1 MYRMTILYPTPRDPT
16 AFRQHYLEHHV
27 PLAKKMK
34 ELRRWRLH
42 WLDDEPGNPSP
53 WILVADLCTED
64 EAAMNRMLSSPE
76 GAAARADVA
85 SFATQPVQFL
95 SGEEQEVDPS

>member
-1 MYRMTILYPTPRDPT
+1 MYRMTILYPMPPDPT

-42 WLDDEPGNPSP
+42 WLDDEPGDPSP

-95 SGEEQEVDPS
+95 RGEEQEVDPS